1 MVRKTNL
8 AILGSTGSIGH
19 QSLEVVAAHP
29 ELFNVLLLT
38 ANHQWQKLA
47 EQALRFNPK
56 YVVIGEKGY
65 YTNLAE
71 ALAGTGIEVYAGG
84 DSICQLVQLPDI
96 DTAVVAI
103 VGYAGLLPT
112 IRAIEAGKRI
122 ALANKESLVVAGD
135 VVTSLVARYNAVL
148 LPLDSEHSAIFQCL
162 AGELVVP
169 QKLILTASG
178 GPFRT
183 YSQEQL
189 ERVTPAEAIAH
200 PRWSMG
206 AKISVDSA
214 TLMNKGFEVIE
225 ARWLF
230 NIPYEHIEVLIHPE
244 SVIHSMVQFVDGA
257 IKAQLGVPDMRLPI
271 QYALTYPYRVVSPT
285 PEYLF
290 GMNEALTFDRPDTER
305 FPALSLALAAG
316 KMGGNAP
323 CILNAANEEAVYA
336 FLTGRISFLQIVGVV
351 ERTLELMDFIS
362 SPTLD
367 DYIETNR
374 LARELAAWL
383 IGKLNYA
390 PQA

>member
-1 MVRKTNL
+1 M
-8 AILGSTGSIGH
+8 
-19 QSLEVVAAHP
+19 
-29 ELFNVLLLT
+29 
-38 ANHQWQKLA
+38 
-47 EQALRFNPK
+47 
-56 YVVIGEKGY
+56 
-65 YTNLAE
+65 
-71 ALAGTGIEVYAGG
+71 
-84 DSICQLVQLPDI
+84 
-96 DTAVVAI
+96 
-103 VGYAGLLPT
+103 
-112 IRAIEAGKRI
+112 
-122 ALANKESLVVAGD
+122 
-135 VVTSLVARYNAVL
+135 
-148 LPLDSEHSAIFQCL
+148 
-162 AGELVVP
+162 
-169 QKLILTASG
+169 
-178 GPFRT
+178 
-183 YSQEQL
+183 
-189 ERVTPAEAIAH
+189 TPAEAIAP

>member
-1 MVRKTNL
+1 MVRKNNL
-8 AILGSTGSIGH
+8 AILGSTGSIGS
-19 QSLEVVAAHP
+19 QSLDVVAAHP
-29 ELFNVLLLT
+29 DLFSVVLLT
-38 ANHQWQKLA
+38 ANHQLQKLA
-47 EQALRFNPK
+47 EQALRFKPK

-65 YTNLAE
+65 YTNLSE
-71 ALAGTGIEVYAGG
+71 ALAGTGIEVYAGS
-84 DSICQLVQLPDI
+84 DSICQLVQLPEI
-96 DTAVVAI
+96 DTALISI

-135 VVTSLVARYNAVL
+135 IVTALVARYNAVL

-162 AGELVVP
+162 AGELVEP

-189 ERVTPAEAIAH
+189 ERVTPDEAIAH

-230 NIPYEHIEVLIHPE
+230 NIPYERIEVLVHPE
-244 SVIHSMVQFVDGA
+244 SVIHSMVQFQDGA

-271 QYALTYPYRVVSPT
+271 QYALTYPYRIVSPT
-285 PEYLF
+285 PEYTF

-305 FPALSLALAAG
+305 FPALALALEAG

-351 ERTLELMDFIS
+351 ERTLELMDFIEA
-362 SPTLD
+362 PTLE

-374 LARELAAWL
+374 LARELAAWI
-383 IGKLNYA
+383 IGKLN
-390 PQA
+390 QN